1 MLRLSPCDFIH
12 IHRAPKQI
20 SKMCFLY
27 LQDTESENLSSQA
40 GGTGQSVAS
49 CDADGLEE
57 RKTNIK

>member
-1 MLRLSPCDFIH
+1 
-12 IHRAPKQI
+12 
-20 SKMCFLY
+20 MCFLY

-57 RKTNIK
+57 RKTNIKC